1 MKKFM
6 VLSIALLLFTSCS
19 KENKTENEKESTSIK
34 DVFGS
39 VKTMNT
45 LSNSMEDIQKNT
57 ERLQKLTPVSNDELK
72 AVLPETLLGLPR
84 VSLSVGD
91 NSMMK
96 ISSAEAE
103 YKDENNKEIKVKV
116 LDGAGETGSAMI
128 SLLMMGFTANS
139 EKTTQDGFEK
149 MGDFNGTKAQI
160 KETKRES
167 GVDSE
172 INYILKDRYMITIE
186 ADGYTTEELKKVMD
200 IITGSSLK

>member
-1 MKKFM
+1 MI
-6 VLSIALLLFTSCS
+6 LSVSLLVMASCS
-19 KENKTENEKESTSIK
+19 KEKESEKESTSIG
-34 DVFGS
+34 DVFNG

-57 ERLQKLTPVSNDELK
+57 ERLQKLTPISNDELK

-84 VSLSVGD
+84 VSFSVGD

-103 YKDENNKEIKVKV
+103 YKDENNKNIKLKV

-128 SLLMMGFTANS
+128 SILMMGLTSNS

-186 ADGYTTEELKKVMD
+186 GDGYTTEELKKVMD
-200 IITGSSLK
+200 LINGSSLK

>member
-1 MKKFM
+1 MKKLM
-6 VLSIALLLFTSCS
+6 ILSVSLLVMASCS
-19 KENKTENEKESTSIK
+19 KEKESEKESTSIG
-34 DVFGS
+34 DVFNG

-57 ERLQKLTPVSNDELK
+57 ERLQKLTPMSNDELK

-84 VSLSVGD
+84 VSFSVGD

-96 ISSAEAE
+96 ISSADAE
-103 YKDENNKEIKVKV
+103 YKDENNKNIKLKV

-128 SLLMMGFTANS
+128 SILMMGLTSNS

-186 ADGYTTEELKKVMD
+186 GDGYTTEELKKVMD
-200 IITGSSLK
+200 LINGSSLK

>member
-1 MKKFM
+1 MI
-6 VLSIALLLFTSCS
+6 LSVSLLVMASCS
-19 KENKTENEKESTSIK
+19 KEKESEKESTSIG
-34 DVFGS
+34 DVFNG

-57 ERLQKLTPVSNDELK
+57 ERLQKLTPMSNDELK

-84 VSLSVGD
+84 VSFSVGD

-96 ISSAEAE
+96 ISSADAE
-103 YKDENNKEIKVKV
+103 YKDENNKNIKLKV

-128 SLLMMGFTANS
+128 SILMMGLTSNS

-186 ADGYTTEELKKVMD
+186 GDGYTTEELKKVMD
-200 IITGSSLK
+200 LINGSSLK

>member
-1 MKKFM
+1 MI
-6 VLSIALLLFTSCS
+6 LSVSLLVMASCS
-19 KENKTENEKESTSIK
+19 KEKESEKESTSIG
-34 DVFGS
+34 DVFNG

-57 ERLQKLTPVSNDELK
+57 ERLQKLTPMSNDELK

-84 VSLSVGD
+84 VSFSVGD

-96 ISSAEAE
+96 ISSADAE
-103 YKDENNKEIKVKV
+103 YKDENNKNIKLKV

-128 SLLMMGFTANS
+128 SILMMGLTSNS

-160 KETKRES
+160 KETNRES

-186 ADGYTTEELKKVMD
+186 GDGYTTEELKKVMD
-200 IITGSSLK
+200 LINGSSLK

>member
-1 MKKFM
+1 MI
-6 VLSIALLLFTSCS
+6 LSVSLLVMASCS
-19 KENKTENEKESTSIK
+19 KEKESEKESTSIG
-34 DVFGS
+34 DVFNG

-57 ERLQKLTPVSNDELK
+57 ERLQKLTPMSNDELK

-84 VSLSVGD
+84 VSFSVGD

-103 YKDENNKEIKVKV
+103 YKDENNKNIKLKV

-128 SLLMMGFTANS
+128 SILMMGLTSNS

-200 IITGSSLK
+200 LINGSSLK

>member
-1 MKKFM
+1 MT
-6 VLSIALLLFTSCS
+6 LSVSLLVMASCS
-19 KENKTENEKESTSIK
+19 KEKESEKESTSIG
-34 DVFGS
+34 DVFNG

-57 ERLQKLTPVSNDELK
+57 ERLQKLTPISNDELK

-84 VSLSVGD
+84 VSFSVGD

-96 ISSAEAE
+96 ISSADAE
-103 YKDENNKEIKVKV
+103 YKDENNKNIKLKV

-128 SLLMMGFTANS
+128 SILMMGLTSNS

-186 ADGYTTEELKKVMD
+186 GDGYTTEELKKVMD
-200 IITGSSLK
+200 LINGSSLK

>member
-1 MKKFM
+1 MI
-6 VLSIALLLFTSCS
+6 LSVSLLVMASCG
-19 KENKTENEKESTSIK
+19 KEKESEKESTSIG
-34 DVFGS
+34 DVFNG

-57 ERLQKLTPVSNDELK
+57 ERLQKLTPMSNDELK

-84 VSLSVGD
+84 VSFSVGD

-96 ISSAEAE
+96 ISSADAE
-103 YKDENNKEIKVKV
+103 YKDENNKNIKLKV

-128 SLLMMGFTANS
+128 SILMMGLTSNS

-186 ADGYTTEELKKVMD
+186 GDGYTTEELKKVMD
-200 IITGSSLK
+200 LINGSSLK

>member
-1 MKKFM
+1 MI
-6 VLSIALLLFTSCS
+6 LSVSLLVMASCS
-19 KENKTENEKESTSIK
+19 KEKESEKESTSIG
-34 DVFGS
+34 DVFNG

-57 ERLQKLTPVSNDELK
+57 ERLQKLTPMSNDELK

-84 VSLSVGD
+84 VSFSVGD

-103 YKDENNKEIKVKV
+103 YKDENNKNIKLKV

-128 SLLMMGFTANS
+128 SILMMGLTSNS

-186 ADGYTTEELKKVMD
+186 GDGYTTEELKKVMD
-200 IITGSSLK
+200 LINGSSLK

>member
-1 MKKFM
+1 MI
-6 VLSIALLLFTSCS
+6 LSVSLLVMASCS
-19 KENKTENEKESTSIK
+19 KEKESEKESTSIG
-34 DVFGS
+34 DVFNG

-57 ERLQKLTPVSNDELK
+57 ERLQKLTPMSNDELK

-84 VSLSVGD
+84 VSFSVGD

-96 ISSAEAE
+96 ISSADAE
-103 YKDENNKEIKVKV
+103 YKDENNKNIKLKV

-128 SLLMMGFTANS
+128 SILMMGLTSNS

-167 GVDSE
+167 AVDSE

-186 ADGYTTEELKKVMD
+186 GDGYTTEELKKVMD
-200 IITGSSLK
+200 LINGSSLK

>member
-1 MKKFM
+1 MI
-6 VLSIALLLFTSCS
+6 LSVSLLVMASCS
-19 KENKTENEKESTSIK
+19 KEKESEKESTSIG
-34 DVFGS
+34 DVFNG

-57 ERLQKLTPVSNDELK
+57 ERLQKLTPISNDELK

-84 VSLSVGD
+84 VSFSVGD

-103 YKDENNKEIKVKV
+103 YKDENNKNIKLKV

-128 SLLMMGFTANS
+128 SILMMGLTSNS

-160 KETKRES
+160 KETNRES

-186 ADGYTTEELKKVMD
+186 GDGYTTEELKKVMD
-200 IITGSSLK
+200 LINGSSLK